1 MEVISQI
8 LSQVL
13 REGLKDKFW
22 EEAWQ
27 NEITDLYDNTP
38 WKFKITTMKTQ
49 RHEEVK
55 YHLTLSLS
63 RYF

>member
-8 LSQVL
+8 LSQVV
-13 REGLKDKFW
+13 RESLKDKFW
-22 EEAWQ
+22 EWAWQ
-27 NEITDLYDNTP
+27 NEITILYDNTP
-38 WKFKITTMKTQ
+38 WKFKIMTMMTQ
-49 RHEEVK
+49 RREEVK

>member
-13 REGLKDKFW
+13 QEGLKEKFW
-22 EEAWQ
+22 EWAWQ
-27 NEITDLYDNTP
+27 NEITILYDNTP
-38 WKFKITTMKTQ
+38 GKFKITTIMTQ

-63 RYF
+63 RSF